1 MGQYGQFCPI
11 AVTSELMAERWTPLV
26 VRELLAGST
35 RFNDLRRG
43 PPLISPSLLTRR
55 LRSLERAGVLE
66 REEDRSGV
74 TYRLTDAGEELRP
87 IIEALGAW
95 GLRRG
100 HGLLDPQNLDASLL
114 MWDMRRNV
122 ALDEIPEGRGGGGV
136 PARGEAGRPWP
147 GLASPRRRRDR
158 SSDLCPTDPGFEV
171 DVLVEGH
178 IATMAAYWLGRD
190 EIEGA
195 VRRGD
200 LVLYG
205 PRSLIRAFPSW
216 FRRSR
221 VSSP

>member
-43 PPLISPSLLTRR
+43 LPLISPSLLTRR

-122 ALDEIPEGRGGGGV
+122 ALDEIPEGRVVVEFRLEGTRDG
-136 PARGEAGRPWP
+136 RGQYWLLLDGA
-147 GLASPRRRRDR
+147 DR
-158 SSDLCPTDPGFEV
+158 SADLCPTDPGFEV